1 MDKQERDLRTKTA
14 GIDVQVIRQGDVL
27 LLNML
32 SGITCGYDS
41 ANVQPQ
47 FRPTLDQVADVLSQY
62 NQTYIDVYV
71 HTDSTGSDTYNQGLS
86 ERRAASVASYLQSRG
101 VQAARIG
108 TRGFGESQPI
118 ASNDRAEEH
127 TSEPTSLMRTSF

>member
-1 MDKQERDLRTKTA
+1 MP
-14 GIDVQVIRQGDVL
+14 
-27 LLNML
+27 
-32 SGITCGYDS
+32 SCITFGYDS

-62 NQTYIDVYV
+62 NQTYIDVYG

-101 VQAARIG
+101 VQAARLG
-108 TRGFGESQPI
+108 TRGFGETQPLAPHHTADGR
-118 ASNDRAEEH
+118 ASTRQA
-127 TSEPTSLMRTSF
+127 P

>member
-1 MDKQERDLRTKTA
+1 MP
-14 GIDVQVIRQGDVL
+14 
-27 LLNML
+27 
-32 SGITCGYDS
+32 SCITFGYDS

-62 NQTYIDVYV
+62 NQTYIDVYG

-108 TRGFGESQPI
+108 TRGFGESQPL
-118 ASNDRAEEH
+118 ASNDTQDGRAAYRRVQLKIG
-127 TSEPTSLMRTSF
+127 PLPQLALK